1 LQRDFSNATP
11 AMRIVAI
18 GKTVSAL
25 ESVCAARALR
35 SLHFPTWSNAMGRT
49 KKKSPCQLSPFSE
62 LDNHLSVLESQ
73 GAPSDDVWQAFECLP
88 VVPSPLDSA
97 ADRQCWWQ
105 HLYAIIERHGLGVA
119 HGAPTA

>member
-1 LQRDFSNATP
+1 
-11 AMRIVAI
+11 
-18 GKTVSAL
+18 
-25 ESVCAARALR
+25 
-35 SLHFPTWSNAMGRT
+35 MGRL

-73 GAPSDDVWQAFECLP
+73 GAPADDVWQAFECLP